1 MLFNGIIC
9 LTLHFDSYL
18 LLGEATLQELW
29 VRAKVISIIAQ
40 NRMSMGQTTAK
51 RTPKIGL
58 QSLFKCMQNKKSVP
72 N

>member
-1 MLFNGIIC
+1 M
-9 LTLHFDSYL
+9 
-18 LLGEATLQELW
+18 QELW